1 MWKVYLPTWTLSHH
15 QEVVVHAG
23 SPIRSIIPSLEGPVL
38 SVLAGTTAPLS
49 GRRIATLAG
58 ASHPAATAC
67 LGRLARAGVVLASPV
82 GSAILYTANREHLA
96 WPAIEA
102 LAHLRTTTLEL
113 LRSTTSAWEV
123 APEAAVVFGSFARG
137 DGDENSDID
146 VLLVRPADLDDDPAR
161 LRQWDEQLSNLS
173 DLVERATGNSVQLLD
188 EDLPKLR
195 RRLDADD
202 PILASWA
209 QDGIDLTGRTLRQVL
224 STATELE
231 LT

>member
-1 MWKVYLPTWTLSHH
+1 M
-15 QEVVVHAG
+15 HAG
-23 SPIRSIIPSLEGPVL
+23 SPIRSVIPSLEGPVL

-49 GRRIATLAG
+49 GRRVASLAG
-58 ASHPAATAC
+58 VSHPAATAC
-67 LGRLARAGVVLASPV
+67 LGRLARAGIVTASPQ
-82 GSAILYTANREHLA
+82 GPSILYTANREHLA

-102 LAHLRTTTLEL
+102 LANLRSTTLEL
-113 LRSTTSAWEV
+113 LRTTTCGWEV

-146 VLLVRPADLDDDPAR
+146 MLLVRPASLAENPAG
-161 LRQWDEQLSNLS
+161 LGQWQEQLRALS
-173 DLVERATGNSVQLLD
+173 DAVELATGNSLQLLD

-209 QDGIDLTGRTLRQVL
+209 RDGIELTGRPLRHVL
-224 STATELE
+224 DTATASEFR
-231 LT
+231 